1 MRFFQG
7 KFPEVLVFKEG
18 RNDLLM
24 RCWVHDVVK
33 RMVGLAADA
42 HV

>member
-24 RCWVHDVVK
+24 CCWVHDVVK